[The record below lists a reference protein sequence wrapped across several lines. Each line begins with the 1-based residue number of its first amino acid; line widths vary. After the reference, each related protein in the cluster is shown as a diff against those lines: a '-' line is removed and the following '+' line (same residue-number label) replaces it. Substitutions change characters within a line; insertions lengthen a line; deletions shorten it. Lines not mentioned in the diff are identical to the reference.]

1 MENQDKIKELF
12 AEKLGAHEAPV
23 NPELWSSIASKIGS
37 TAVTSTSVGMSVL
50 AKSLIGVGTASIIG
64 LTSYF
69 ILQNESISES
79 NSTNTKA
86 ELIVEN
92 DILKEEENVDSK
104 IVSEKN
110 DVISTKET
118 INTQNNN
125 KQTINSNPEIQQT
138 LKKET
143 TSLSLPNGEKKNSN
157 NSSNQNDNFLSQPF
171 TNQPTPNLIGENPTP
186 IPVKQEKQKV
196 EETTYVASPIKEEKK
211 STFEITTLPNVY
223 VLNANGYFS
232 IDYSGEYQD
241 FQLTILDDKNNVVF
255 RSTDPDFE
263 WRGEDLYGNK
273 VEPGKYVYILTVKDL
288 NGNPINK
295 YSPLTVF
302 NQ

>member
-23 NPELWSSIASKIGS
+23 SPELWSSIASKIGS
-37 TAVTSTSVGMSVL
+37 TAVTSGSVGMTVL
-50 AKSLIGVGTASIIG
+50 TKFLIGIGAASIIG
-64 LTSYF
+64 LASYF
-69 ILQNESISES
+69 ILQDESISDS
-79 NSTNTKA
+79 NPTDKKA
-86 ELIVEN
+86 ELVVEN
-92 DILKEEENVDSK
+92 DNLQEETNVDSE

-110 DVISTKET
+110 DILSKKET

-125 KQTINSNPEIQQT
+125 KQTINSNTEIQQT

-143 TSLSLPNGEKKNSN
+143 TSLSLPNGEKKNIN
-157 NSSNQNDNFLSQPF
+157 NSSNQNDNILSQPF
-171 TNQPTPNLIGENPTP
+171 TNQPTSNLIGENPMP
-186 IPVKQEKQKV
+186 IPVKQEKQKA
-196 EETTYVASPIKEEKK
+196 EETTYIAPSIKEEKK

-232 IDYSGEYQD
+232 IAYSGEYED
-241 FQLTILDDKNNVVF
+241 FQLTILDGRNNVVF
-255 RSTDPDFE
+255 RSTNPDFE

-273 VEPGKYVYILTVKDL
+273 VEPGKYVYIVTVKDL

-295 YSPLTVF
+295 YSPLTVI